1 MTTPAQPA
9 PYARTFSLEFPGQSP
24 SGVTVI
30 RFEGE
35 EHLSRPYRFVIDF
48 AAKDADLDGL
58 IHKSAVFTIA
68 GAATGRKTV
77 YRGVVVEIEQTARVM
92 GWQLYRIV
100 LMPAMIALAR
110 QIQSEIYIDGRHIPE
125 VIQQIFTNALLTPVL
140 RPIPAKWPDQPL
152 PFICQYEESLLDF
165 ATRLME
171 REGLYYFF
179 EEENGAESV
188 VIACGKSA
196 HKTGGAPYVYHEA
209 GMQDETYDESAIPML
224 SMRRQ
229 MLPRRV
235 VLKSYNYQKSS
246 LGLLEESATVK
257 ADGVGEIVLADEY
270 YPSASEGKRLA
281 GMRAEALLC
290 RERLFT
296 AESAAVG
303 LRAGGLFRLAG
314 HYRADFNQEYLVIA
328 GTHQGRQ
335 PATYLS
341 DLGITLADDPGRK
354 GYWNRLELIPSA
366 LQYRS
371 ERLTPRPR
379 IGGTVTAV
387 VDGEGSGQY
396 AVLNAEGEYKVRF
409 PTLGKQRPAGK
420 GSCWIRMASPYG
432 GEDHGMHFPLLKGTE
447 VMVAFRDGDPD
458 QPFISGTIPNSTHQ
472 SVVKDLNL
480 FANLLRT
487 AGGNRLTL
495 GDEKDKTHATLET
508 AKGNRLQM
516 NDDADDPGI
525 DLETASKQQWVS
537 LKDEGSSGE
546 VVMAAATPL
555 AALGVSGNI
564 PGFYDQSKVRVGR
577 AVSGIELAT
586 NHSVNRITQ
595 VADSSISLGN
605 HSKVAVGVMSAVALG
620 MNSTVAGGPHSRD
633 LLWGGSEFSASE
645 ITRFCGGDYININGK
660 TLIGGEKDVVIGG
673 GFLPPMEAPY
683 RALKTAFLVSLALS
697 VAGTA
702 AGCTAGILHSSLE
715 KKMAVTGVTIATAL
729 VMWKIKKVYFTA
741 LKTAPPQIGYG
752 GLLELNLLGVQLS
765 ANPAGG
771 RLRLNPFGATL
782 ASDMAGINSFTAT
795 TSGIGVKGLTVVA
808 SAMTAMQL
816 EAKTAMLVK
825 TPGAFSIQGG
835 ALGAV
840 KVGTSNLTLTPAAA
854 QLVSGGIIKI
864 G

>member
-1 MTTPAQPA
+1 MTNEAQSA
-9 PYARTFSLEFPGQSP
+9 PYARTFSLEFPGQP
-24 SGVTVI
+24 DNGVTVI
-30 RFEGE
+30 GFEGE

-48 AAKDADLDGL
+48 AAKDANLDIL
-58 IHKSAVFTIA
+58 INKSAVFTIA
-68 GAATGRKTV
+68 GAASGRKSV

-110 QIQSEIYIDGRHIPE
+110 QIKSEIYIDSQHIPQ
-125 VIQQIFTNALLTPVL
+125 VIRQIFSDALLTAVL
-140 RPIPAKWPDQPL
+140 RPIPAKWPDTPL

-196 HKTGGAPYVYHEA
+196 HKPGGAPYVYHEA
-209 GMQDETYDESAIPML
+209 GLQDATYDESAILKL

-229 MLPRRV
+229 LLPLQV

-246 LGLLEESATVK
+246 LGLIEESATVK

-270 YPSASEGKRLA
+270 FPYSSEGKRLA

-290 RERLFT
+290 RERLFS
-296 AESAAVG
+296 AESPAVG
-303 LRAGGLFRLAG
+303 LRAGGLFRLSG
-314 HYRADFNQEYLVIA
+314 HYRTDFNQEYLVVA

-335 PATYLS
+335 SATYLS
-341 DLGITLADDPGRK
+341 DLGITLADDPGRQN
-354 GYWNRLELIPSA
+354 YWNRLDLIPSA

-371 ERLTPRPR
+371 ERLTPKPR

-387 VDGEGSGQY
+387 VDVGG
-396 AVLNAEGEYKVRF
+396 LNADGEYKVRF
-409 PTLGKQRPAGK
+409 PTLGKQRPEGK

-458 QPFISGTIPNSTHQ
+458 QPFIAGTIPNSSHP
-472 SVVKDLNL
+472 SVVTDKNL
-480 FANLLRT
+480 SQNVLRT
-487 AGGNRLTL
+487 AGKNRLIL
-495 GDEKDKTHATLET
+495 GDQKDKTYATLET
-508 AKGNRLQM
+508 AKGNRLHM
-516 NDDADDPGI
+516 NDDAEDPGI
-525 DLETASKQQWVS
+525 DLETASKEHWVS
-537 LKDEGSSGE
+537 LKDEGASGE
-546 VVMAAATPL
+546 VVMAAVTPL
-555 AALGVSGNI
+555 EALGVSSNI
-564 PGFYDQSKVRVGR
+564 PGFYDQSKVRVGQ
-577 AVSGIELAT
+577 AVSGIELVT
-586 NHSVNRITQ
+586 NHSVNRVTQ
-595 VADSSISLGN
+595 VSDSSISLGN

-633 LLWGGSEFSASE
+633 LLWGGSEFSALE
-645 ITRFCGGDYININGK
+645 LTRFCGGDYININGK
-660 TLIGGEKDVVIGG
+660 TLIGGEKGVAIGG
-673 GFLPPMEAPY
+673 GFLPPMEVPY
-683 RALKTAFLVSLALS
+683 RSLKTAFLVSLALS

-702 AGCTAGILHSSLE
+702 AGCTTGILHSSLE
-715 KKMAVTGVTIATAL
+715 IKMAVTGVTIAAAL

-741 LKTAPPQIGYG
+741 LKTAPPQLGYG
-752 GLLELNLLGVQLS
+752 GLLEMNLLGVQLS
-765 ANPAGG
+765 ANPTGG
-771 RLRLNPFGATL
+771 RLRLNPLGATL
-782 ASDMAGINSFTAT
+782 ASDMSGVNSFTAT
-795 TSGIGVKGLTVVA
+795 TSGIGVKGLTVFA